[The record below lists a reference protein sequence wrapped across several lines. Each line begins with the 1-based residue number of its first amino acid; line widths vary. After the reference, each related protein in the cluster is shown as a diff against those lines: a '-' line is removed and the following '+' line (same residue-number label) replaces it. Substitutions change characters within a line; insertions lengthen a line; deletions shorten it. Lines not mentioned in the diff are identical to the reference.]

1 MGVYKIGG
9 SPMKQLKK
17 RAQNLLFKFE
27 LSHEYLKT
35 EKIGMTLNYE
45 DGKYRQN
52 ELVRIIRESVVH
64 FALTKKEIKAYK
76 DDDDFGEM
84 QRKAWER
91 ISKAHKNKKGDYGEL
106 LLFII
111 LSIFFP
117 SKKFVT
123 KVRLRSST
131 KDQIKGFDCA
141 HFSIEDDNVVLWLG
155 EAKFHQQF
163 SGAITDAIK
172 SILEHSKIDY
182 LRDEI
187 SILGSNIELNE
198 DFHDYEKINNILNGG
213 VTLDKIRIR
222 IPVLL
227 TYDCN
232 VIPKYED
239 IEDALFVGEME
250 SEFRAKYKS
259 VDTHELTLKPNIEV
273 MFIVVPFESVS
284 DIKTELEKLEVAMR

>member
-1 MGVYKIGG
+1 
-9 SPMKQLKK
+9 MKQLRK
-17 RAQNLLFKFE
+17 RAQNLLFKFD
-27 LSHEYLKT
+27 LSHEHVKT

-45 DGKYRQN
+45 EGKYRQA

-64 FALTKKEIKAYK
+64 FALTKNELKKYK
-76 DDDDFGEM
+76 DDEDFGEM

-91 ISKAHKNKKGDYGEL
+91 ISKAHKNSKGDYGEL

-117 SKKFVT
+117 TEKFVT

-141 HFSIEDDNVVLWLG
+141 HFSIEEDNVILWLG

-172 SILEHSKIDY
+172 SIREHNEIDY
-182 LRDEI
+182 LKDEI
-187 SILGSNIELNE
+187 SILSSNIEINDTFSE
-198 DFHDYEKINNILNGG
+198 FEKINTILNGG
-213 VTLDKIRIR
+213 VTLDKIKIR

-232 VIPKYED
+232 VIPKYGD
-239 IEDALFVGEME
+239 IEDALFIKAMKN
-250 SEFRAKYKS
+250 EFLKKYKS
-259 VDTHELTLKPNIEV
+259 VDKHDLTLKPNIEV
-273 MFIVVPFESVS
+273 MFIVVPFESVA

>member
-1 MGVYKIGG
+1 
-9 SPMKQLKK
+9 MKQLTI
-17 RAQNLLFKFE
+17 RARNLIYKFN
-27 LSHEYLKT
+27 LSHSHVIT

-45 DGKYRQN
+45 EGNYRQS
-52 ELVRIIRESVVH
+52 ELVRIIREAVVH
-64 FALTKKEIKAYK
+64 FALTKKEIQKYK

-91 ISKAHKNKKGDYGEL
+91 ISKAHKNSKGDYGEL

-111 LSIFFP
+111 LTIFFP
-117 SKKFVT
+117 SEKFVT

-141 HFSIEDDNVVLWLG
+141 HFSIENGKAVLWLG

-172 SILEHSKIDY
+172 SIHEHCKIDY

-198 DFHDYEKINNILNGG
+198 SFHEYDKINDILNGG
-213 VTLDKIRIR
+213 VTSI
-222 IPVLL
+222 
-227 TYDCN
+227 
-232 VIPKYED
+232 
-239 IEDALFVGEME
+239 
-250 SEFRAKYKS
+250 
-259 VDTHELTLKPNIEV
+259 
-273 MFIVVPFESVS
+273 
-284 DIKTELEKLEVAMR
+284 

>member
-1 MGVYKIGG
+1 
-9 SPMKQLKK
+9 MKQLTM
-17 RAQNLLFKFE
+17 RAKNLLFKFE
-27 LSHEYLKT
+27 LSHDHVKSEKT
-35 EKIGMTLNYE
+35 GMTLNYE
-45 DGKYRQN
+45 HGKYRQN

-64 FALTKKEIKAYK
+64 FALTKKEIKKYK

-91 ISKAHKNKKGDYGEL
+91 ISKAHKNSKGDYGEL

-117 SKKFVT
+117 AEKFVT

-141 HFSIEDDNVVLWLG
+141 HFSIESGNVILWLG

-163 SGAITDAIK
+163 SGAIADAIK
-172 SILEHSKIDY
+172 SIEEHCKIDY
-182 LRDEI
+182 LNDEI

-198 DFHDYEKINNILNGG
+198 EYPEYEKINCILNGG
-213 VTLDKIRIR
+213 VTLDKIKIR

-227 TYDCN
+227 TYDSN
-232 VIPKYED
+232 VVPKYRD
-239 IEDALFVGEME
+239 IEDALFIEEMGE
-250 SEFRAKYKS
+250 EFLRRFKKIDS
-259 VDTHELTLKPNIEV
+259 HELELKQNIEV
-273 MFIVVPFESVS
+273 MFIVIPFESVAN
-284 DIKTELEKLEVAMR
+284 IKTELEKLEAVMR